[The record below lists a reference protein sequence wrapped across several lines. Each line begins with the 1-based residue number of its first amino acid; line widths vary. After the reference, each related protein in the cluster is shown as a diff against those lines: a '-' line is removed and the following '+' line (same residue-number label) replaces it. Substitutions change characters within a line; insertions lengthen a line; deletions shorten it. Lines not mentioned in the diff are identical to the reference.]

1 MKNLVR
7 GGGLGLLLSLFVVI
21 IYAQT
26 RTEPTL
32 ASGSDLQAKIEKN
45 SINNLVT
52 IPLDTNTNTTTV
64 SKTTTNT
71 ANAANIGTK
80 TDTDTKADTTNEKK
94 LVKTTAIIKAANM
107 GASRGSFSATAYCF
121 SGRTAMG
128 HAVRRGLIAAD
139 PRVLKLGST
148 VYINAGPWTG
158 TYLVSDTGGG
168 IKGKRVDIWVPSCGE
183 ARKFG
188 RRSVEV
194 FGIQ

>member
-1 MKNLVR
+1 MKNLFR
-7 GGGLGLLLSLFVVI
+7 GGALTLLLSLFVVI

-26 RTEPTL
+26 RTEATL
-32 ASGSDLQAKIEKN
+32 TTIGSDPQSKFESNIVN
-45 SINNLVT
+45 H
-52 IPLDTNTNTTTV
+52 LDNTLSNKNTN
-64 SKTTTNT
+64 
-71 ANAANIGTK
+71 ANAANANIDTK
-80 TDTDTKADTTNEKK
+80 ITDTKNDKK
-94 LVKTTAIIKAANM
+94 LVKATALVKSTSM

-121 SGRTAMG
+121 AGRTAMG

-168 IKGKRVDIWVPSCGE
+168 VKGKRVDIWVPNCSE
-183 ARKFG
+183 ARRFG

-194 FGIQ
+194 FSVQ